1 LLYQTLIFHLVTRLK
16 DNKPSVLTIAG
27 FDPSSGAGITADL
40 KTIAA
45 LGLYGVSC
53 ITCLTVQTTQGV
65 LRTETVRPEMV
76 RETLAAL
83 ADDTS
88 PIATKIGVLGSA
100 EVAATVSEFLKTN
113 ALPHVVLDPVLQSS
127 SGAPLLDRSGI
138 DVLKGELLSLAEV
151 ITPNLDEAAV
161 LSGMQ
166 VTDESGFKQAAKRL
180 HELGAKNVV
189 IKGGHLPQPVDFLSQ
204 LGPGGGVFSQS
215 YAGVK
220 VQTANTHGTGCA
232 FSTALACNLGR
243 GIELPEAVRAA
254 KEYVAAALRNSYSIG
269 KGPGPVNH
277 LFSFED

>member
-1 LLYQTLIFHLVTRLK
+1 
-16 DNKPSVLTIAG
+16 
-27 FDPSSGAGITADL
+27 
-40 KTIAA
+40 
-45 LGLYGVSC
+45 
-53 ITCLTVQTTQGV
+53 
-65 LRTETVRPEMV
+65 MV

-83 ADDTS
+83 VDDTS
-88 PIATKIGVLGSA
+88 PIATKIGMLGSA
-100 EVAATVSEFLKTN
+100 EVAGAVSEFLKTT
-113 ALPHVVLDPVLQSS
+113 ALPHVVLDPVLESS
-127 SGAPLLDRSGI
+127 SGAPLLDQNGI
-138 DVLKGELLSLAEV
+138 NVLKGELLSLAEV

-180 HELGAKNVV
+180 HELGAKNIV

-204 LGPGGGVFSQS
+204 RGPGGGAFSQY

-254 KEYVAAALRNSYSIG
+254 KEYVAAALGNSYSIG